1 MKYIFSFRSRNCA
14 FRFYDALK
22 REGIAPRVVNAPRA
36 GGSCALGVEVGQDDL
51 LLARKIANPYDF
63 PSFIG
68 IFESQSRQ

>member
-22 REGIAPRVVNAPRA
+22 REGISSRVVNAPRA
-36 GGSCALGVEVGQDDL
+36 GGSCALGVELQENDL
-51 LLARKIANPYDF
+51 PLARRIANPYDF

-68 IFESQSRQ
+68 VFESRA